1 MKKTSLALLAISAL
15 MITGCSSRTAENV
28 AKTAVPQAQQGEVDP
43 SKLLPPDQAAQAIVN
58 QISGG
63 SSAIVQ
69 QMPAEDLSALVQ
81 AEESGDIKKCD
92 ALKSDGDQKTCKQVI
107 ESKQKSSQASK

>member
-1 MKKTSLALLAISAL
+1 
-15 MITGCSSRTAENV
+15 MITGCSSKTAENV
-28 AKTAVPQAQQGEVDP
+28 VKTPVPQTQQGEVDP
-43 SKLLPPDQAAQAIVN
+43 SKLLPSDQAAQAIVN

-69 QMPAEDLSALVQ
+69 QMPAEDLNALVQ

-92 ALKSDGDQKTCKQVI
+92 ALKSDGDQKTCRDNI
-107 ESKQKSSQASK
+107 ATRSKVFKK